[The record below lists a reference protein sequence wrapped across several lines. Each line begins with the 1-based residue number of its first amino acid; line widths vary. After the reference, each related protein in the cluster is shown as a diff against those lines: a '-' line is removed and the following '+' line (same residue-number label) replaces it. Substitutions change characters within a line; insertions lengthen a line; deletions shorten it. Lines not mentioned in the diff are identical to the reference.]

1 MATIKSVTLNPT
13 FARLNDDRNF
23 KLKENS
29 SSREREAMVDI
40 KLTNDGPTLKNG
52 ATVDFS
58 KIYGFKRVYA
68 CVAVAYKGGTLNS
81 SLTAHIHYEP
91 SNTFDASTGKIR
103 QVGGTPNQL
112 YGMTITVLIRG
123 N

>member
-1 MATIKSVTLNPT
+1 MASIQSVTLNPT

-40 KLTNDGPTLKNG
+40 KLMAGGNLRDG

-68 CVAVAYKGGTLNS
+68 CVAVAHKGGTLED

-91 SNTFDASTGKIR
+91 SDTFDASTGKIR
-103 QVGGTPNQL
+103 QIGGTPSQL
-112 YGMTITVLIRG
+112 DGMTITVLIRG